1 MRSNSFR
8 DAQRRVPNRVRRLVA
23 GVVMLGLALSAS
35 AKDAS
40 ISGAAPVSNTKAE
53 AVTKTAVKS
62 GARKKLRIQIGV
74 ASWYGSQFQGRR
86 TAGGEPFDMN
96 TMTCAHPTLP
106 MGTWLRVTNLKNRR
120 TAFVRVNDRGPVTDG
135 RIVDLSYAAA
145 RVLGMSGLAKV
156 KLETVLVGDTE
167 LAQALLAQAP
177 GLSLGAPGLTF
188 GIPLS
193 AAGILHASLA
203 AGL

>member
-1 MRSNSFR
+1 MKRIPFR
-8 DAQRRVPNRVRRLVA
+8 TARRRMPHRVRRLVA
-23 GVVMLGLALSAS
+23 GVVVLGLALSAS

-40 ISGAAPVSNTKAE
+40 ISGTAPVSNTKAE
-53 AVTKTAVKS
+53 AETKTAVKA
-62 GARKKLRIQIGV
+62 GVRKRLRIQIGV

-86 TAGGEPFDMN
+86 TAAGELFDMN

-120 TAFVRVNDRGPVTDG
+120 TAFVRVNDRGPVIDG

-145 RVLGMSGLAKV
+145 RMLGMSGLAKV
-156 KLETVLVGDTE
+156 KLETVLDGDTE

-177 GLSLGAPGLTF
+177 VLSPGSPGSTL

-193 AAGILHASLA
+193 AAAILPASLA

>member
-1 MRSNSFR
+1 MKRTSFR
-8 DAQRRVPNRVRRLVA
+8 TARRRVPHRVRRLVA

-35 AKDAS
+35 AKDATTP
-40 ISGAAPVSNTKAE
+40 GTLAVANTKAE
-53 AVTKTAVKS
+53 VETKTAVKT
-62 GARKKLRIQIGV
+62 GLKKRLRIQIGV
-74 ASWYGSQFQGRR
+74 ASWYGLQFQGRK

-120 TAFVRVNDRGPVTDG
+120 IAFVRVNDRGPVIDG

-156 KLETVLVGDTE
+156 KLETVLDGDTE

-177 GLSLGAPGLTF
+177 GISLGAPGLAL
-188 GIPLS
+188 GIPVS
-193 AAGILHASLA
+193 AAGILPASLA